1 MVRATK
7 NSDLAVLPDPHSQ
20 LPDSMSSE
28 QVLPAALWR
37 LGPSMTFRFIAVW
50 LGMPLAFPE
59 LLKKN
64 ALIYELEDN
73 GLKCEKEKPVTIFYK
88 GRPAGN
94 YRADIIVEGKVIL
107 EIKVAN
113 EICKAHEFQLVNYL
127 RGTGIPDG
135 LIINF
140 GSFPMG
146 FKRKF
151 LNSKQ
156 SNGTK

>member
-1 MVRATK
+1 MDVDRLIGLIVDCAITVK
-7 NSDLAVLPDPHSQ
+7 KTLGEGFLEAVYQ
-20 LPDSMSSE
+20 
-28 QVLPAALWR
+28 
-37 LGPSMTFRFIAVW
+37 
-50 LGMPLAFPE
+50 
-59 LLKKN
+59 N

-94 YRADIIVEGKVIL
+94 YRTDIIVEGKVIL

-113 EICKAHEFQLVNYL
+113 EICKAHEYQLVNYL